1 MRWPSCKPTTT
12 CREPALWTRP
22 PGGQPGSPGSESIS
36 APHGTAPSSNVGDR
50 AVGWLPAAQPVP
62 RSVGDARPGD
72 LLGGLADLVPGPFL
86 LLQVL
91 TQQGGNVVGA
101 AGLGVGD
108 QRLVDGDL
116 VVLGLPRTARI
127 TASTTLSSVLLIVDL
142 PSFVGVFAA
151 ALSSPRSSP
160 SSPAWPSKPWPRN

>member
-1 MRWPSCKPTTT
+1 MVAGSAAGSTVGRRGPS
-12 CREPALWTRP
+12 
-22 PGGQPGSPGSESIS
+22 
-36 APHGTAPSSNVGDR
+36 
-50 AVGWLPAAQPVP
+50 
-62 RSVGDARPGD
+62 GD

-91 TQQGGNVVGA
+91 THQGGNVVGA

-116 VVLGLPRTARI
+116 VVLGLQRTARI

-142 PSFVGVFAA
+142 PSFAGPFVVGAGE
-151 ALSSPRSSP
+151 SSTGSP
-160 SSPAWPSKPWPRN
+160 SSWKHCSTLAIC